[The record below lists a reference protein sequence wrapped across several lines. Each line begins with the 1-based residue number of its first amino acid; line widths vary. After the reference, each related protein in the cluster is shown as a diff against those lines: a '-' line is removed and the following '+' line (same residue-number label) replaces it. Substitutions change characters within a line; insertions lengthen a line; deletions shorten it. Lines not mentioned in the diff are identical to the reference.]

1 MPEYDIADPND
12 PNTLVVPFIFVPHGH
27 PLPLEWMHEHPGWVR
42 FPATFVPRDPAPGE
56 SGPQWNARIDFSDAP
71 AAGANDIPAART
83 VDDYDTT
90 AAALR
95 AWRKAQA
102 TLADPMGAAGMR
114 RVADGLP
121 RAQGWTYASIASG
134 LLGIPSAKA
143 QGAEEEETT
152 RRGPGGRELSPAEEL
167 RLDRCDIATRTLRE
181 LEPNNPQLESVSDP
195 NHVPNE
201 AWVERLEAEARAAVA
216 RRNARPAVPE
226 RAALSDDR
234 RNYILNG
241 DARGPGGHGP
251 GRKTPGK
258 SEFPSD
264 WSDDK
269 TVKAIEDVANDPAS
283 IRSPADGGRTFV
295 GGTRDGVAMTV
306 LVGRDGKTIVTA
318 YPANL
323 PRNPE

>member
-27 PLPLEWMHEHPGWVR
+27 PLPIEWMHEHPGWVR

-56 SGPQWNARIDFSDAP
+56 SSPQWNARIDFSDAP
-71 AAGANDIPAART
+71 AAGGGDIPPVRT
-83 VDDYDTT
+83 IDDYDTT

-95 AWRKAQA
+95 AWREAQA
-102 TLADPMGAAGMR
+102 TMADPVGAAGMR
-114 RVADGLP
+114 RVADAP
-121 RAQGWTYASIASG
+121 PQVQSRTYASTANE

-152 RRGPGGRELSPAEEL
+152 RRGPGGREFSPAEEL
-167 RLDRCDIATRTLRE
+167 RLDRYAVATRTLRE

-195 NHVPNE
+195 SHVPDE
-201 AWVERLEAEARAAVA
+201 AWVESLEKEARAAVA
-216 RRNARPAVPE
+216 RRNARSAVPE
-226 RAALSDDR
+226 RSSLSDDR

-241 DARGPGGHGP
+241 DGKGGGGHGP

-258 SEFPSD
+258 SEFPRD

-269 TVKAIEDVANDPAS
+269 TVKAIEDVASDPTSA
-283 IRSPADGGRTFV
+283 RGPAYNGRTYV
-295 GGTRDGVAMTV
+295 EGIRDGVGV
-306 LVGRDGKTIVTA
+306 RVIVGRDGKTIVTA
-318 YPANL
+318 FPTNT
-323 PRNPE
+323 PRNAE